1 MSSCDP
7 EEEVAIRASAMR
19 LLARREHSRLELKNK
34 LENRGFEEIAVS
46 TLLDRLENENLL
58 SDKRFTRSFI
68 ENRSLTGY
76 GPNRIRFELANRGVS
91 RAVANDLIEEA
102 NIDWNQCSLDL
113 MQKKFGT
120 DKPENFSDWAK
131 RARYLEQRGFELD
144 EIHFAIGH
152 FA

>member
-1 MSSCDP
+1 MSICAPD
-7 EEEVAIRASAMR
+7 EEAAIEATAMR

-58 SDKRFTRSFI
+58 SDKRFTRFFI

-91 RAVANDLIEEA
+91 QAIANDLIEEA

-113 MQKKFGT
+113 IQKKYGT
-120 DKPENFSDWAK
+120 DKPKNFSDWAK
-131 RARYLEQRGFELD
+131 RARYLERRGFELD

-152 FA
+152 IA